1 MARNPHFKTSFDS
14 TEIERLQKRAEQSGM
29 KRPQDYIRYLV
40 KHDDENMGVHVA
52 FEERD
57 DWAAKA
63 NEAAAEAVR
72 IAESI
77 RENEKLADTWE
88 RRCR

>member
-40 KHDDENMGVHVA
+40 QRDDESMGVHVA

-57 DWAAKA
+57 KFKKLSEDLISER
-63 NEAAAEAVR
+63 NHFRDVAVK
-72 IAESI
+72 ISGI
-77 RENEKLADTWE
+77 
-88 RRCR
+88 CY